1 MMIANIHSVGP
12 SLGSSAELGLT
23 KAATSLVL
31 AAEALQSLAQVRQR
45 SAEAPTPRRALNR
58 VEAAVYVGLGAT
70 AFDKLVNDGNMPKPV
85 RLGTRVVWDIH
96 ALDAAFDR
104 LAETDSKNVWDA

>member
-1 MMIANIHSVGP
+1 MTDASTHVVDPYPASP
-12 SLGSSAELGLT
+12 AEIGLT
-23 KAATSLVL
+23 KAATSLVM

-45 SAEAPTPRRALNR
+45 SAEAPKPRRALNR
-58 VEAAVYVGLGAT
+58 VEAALYVGLSAT
-70 AFDKLVNDGNMPKPV
+70 AFDKLVHDAKMPKPV

-104 LAETDSKNVWDA
+104 LAETDAKNVWDA

>member
-1 MMIANIHSVGP
+1 MAASTHASDP
-12 SLGSSAELGLT
+12 SLASSAELGLT
-23 KAATSLVL
+23 KAATSLVM

-45 SAEAPTPRRALNR
+45 STEAPTPRRALNR
-58 VEAAVYVGLGAT
+58 AEAAVYVGLSAT
-70 AFDKLVNDGNMPKPV
+70 AFDKLVQDAKMPKPV

-104 LAETDSKNVWDA
+104 LAELDAKNVWDA